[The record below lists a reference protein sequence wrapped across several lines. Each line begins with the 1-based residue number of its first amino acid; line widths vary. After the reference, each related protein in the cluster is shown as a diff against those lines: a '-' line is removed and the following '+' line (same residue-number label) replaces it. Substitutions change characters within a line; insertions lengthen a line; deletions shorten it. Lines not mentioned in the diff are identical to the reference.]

1 MLDDVCVLYY
11 VLNQTQRK
19 GCVGIERVDTKDTK
33 AATQHFTNFPIIGI
47 WNVCNKTNTLFN

>member
-19 GCVGIERVDTKDTK
+19 GCVGIERVDTKDTNNGSY
-33 AATQHFTNFPIIGI
+33 TTFHEFSNY
-47 WNVCNKTNTLFN
+47 WNMECMQQD